1 MGAKGERIDLKTGG
15 AQGYLRI
22 ATEEAF
28 ITAEVLLAY
37 KRLIATGVDDPG
49 FVSLWGFYSG
59 SPSVRATTVIERLQ
73 DLGARRLADMD
84 ATGIDKAVIAL
95 TAPGTHVFAADEARR
110 LTTDANDQLGEACR
124 RHPHRFIGMTAIAPQ
139 DPVWSA
145 KEVQR
150 GHSQGFKAVIL
161 NGHVKG
167 EYTDDQKYWPIFEA
181 AEALGTPVY
190 LHPQGP
196 SKGLIGPLLQRGL
209 DGAVYGFG
217 VDTGLHLLR
226 LIVMGVFDRYPKL
239 KFVVGHGGEALPYW
253 AYRLDYMHAAGIR
266 SGRYDFLKPLELP
279 ISGYFKRNIY
289 VTFSGMAW
297 EPAIQF
303 CKSTLGA
310 DRILYAMDYP
320 YQYQPDEVAAQDAM
334 AMSAEDKKAFFQT
347 NAEKVFDL

>member
-1 MGAKGERIDLKTGG
+1 MSIELKTGG

-28 ITAEVLLAY
+28 ITTEVLSAY
-37 KRLIATGVDDPG
+37 KRLIAAGFDDPG

-59 SPSVRATTVIERLQ
+59 SLSVRATSVREKLQ

-84 ATGIDKAVIAL
+84 ATGIDKAIIAL
-95 TAPGTHVFAADEARR
+95 TAPGTHVFAADEARQ
-110 LTTDANDQLGEACR
+110 LTTDANDQLGQACR
-124 RHPHRFIGMTAIAPQ
+124 RHPDRFIGMTAIAPQ
-139 DPVWSA
+139 DPAWSA

-150 GHSQGFKAVIL
+150 GHTQGFKAVIL
-161 NGHVKG
+161 NGHVRG
-167 EYTDDQKYWPIFEA
+167 EYTDDQKFWPIFEA
-181 AEALGTPVY
+181 AEALDTPVY

-196 SKGLIGPLLQRGL
+196 SKGLIGPLLERGL
-209 DGAVYGFG
+209 DGAVFGFG

-239 KFVVGHGGEALPYW
+239 KFIVGHGGEALPYW

-266 SGRYDFLKPLELP
+266 SGRYDFLKPLQLP

-334 AMSAEDKKAFFQT
+334 AMSAQDKKAFFQT
-347 NAEKVFDL
+347 NAETVFGL